1 MSTNKRKSN
10 TAGTERR
17 TSEDAAAIEFGRR
30 LRAARTARGAT
41 LRDVANE
48 AGVSIAYLSDLE
60 RAVLTNPT
68 LDKLRKI
75 ADTLGASIDDLLDAA
90 PIEPSSGSVPA
101 ALQEFAASPGF
112 QSEVEAQAQKW
123 RRDPGELRDEWIRLL
138 GAIQLGGRRPSGPS
152 DYLFIFETIR
162 RAIDA

>member
-1 MSTNKRKSN
+1 MSTNKRKST

-30 LRAARTARGAT
+30 LRAARTARGST

-75 ADTLGASIDDLLDAA
+75 ADALGASIDDLLDAA
-90 PIEPSSGSVPA
+90 PIEPSSESVPV
-101 ALQEFAASPGF
+101 ALQEFASSPSF
-112 QSEVEAQAQKW
+112 QAEVDGQARKW
-123 RRDPGELRDEWIRLL
+123 RREPSELRDEWIRLL
-138 GAIQLGGRRPSGPS
+138 NAIQVGGRRPSGPS

-162 RAIDA
+162 RAIDG